1 MICQNMRLNTSPLH
15 VRKANPENQ
24 SEMQSAHAFT
34 ANPAAVK
41 TIEEPS
47 VAPIHAGVAR
57 QGGVEIRGKID
68 VEHQNRLKADEMTS
82 KNPATNPVNINVPQ
96 TIAAIRIYG

>member
-1 MICQNMRLNTSPLH
+1 M
-15 VRKANPENQ
+15 V
-24 SEMQSAHAFT
+24 
-34 ANPAAVK
+34 NPAAVK

-47 VAPIHAGVAR
+47 GVPIHVEAAR
-57 QGGVEIRGKID
+57 QGGVEIREKID